1 MKERKEKKY
10 EYHFVNGETVVINLT
25 LHLEGDS
32 DWWKLLKE
40 LDRLEYNNDQTERRR
55 HCSLEAFGEDGEGLE
70 SKEPNVLDDLIVK
83 EKWKRTLARMT
94 EFENVIFEY
103 YFIKGYTQEE
113 TAKIAGVCQGMI
125 SYTIRTMRKKI
136 KKFQN
141 L

>member
-1 MKERKEKKY
+1 MKERKEKNY
-10 EYHFVNGETVVINLT
+10 EYHFVNGEKVVINLT
-25 LHLEGDS
+25 LHLEGGS
-32 DWWKLLKE
+32 DWWTLLKE
-40 LDRLEYNNDQTERRR
+40 LDRLEYNNNHTETRR
-55 HCSLEAFGEDGEGLE
+55 HCSLEAYDEDERLE
-70 SKEPNVLDDLIVK
+70 SKESDVLDDLIVK

-94 EFENVIFEY
+94 ELENVIFEY
-103 YFIKGYTQEE
+103 YFMKGYSQEE